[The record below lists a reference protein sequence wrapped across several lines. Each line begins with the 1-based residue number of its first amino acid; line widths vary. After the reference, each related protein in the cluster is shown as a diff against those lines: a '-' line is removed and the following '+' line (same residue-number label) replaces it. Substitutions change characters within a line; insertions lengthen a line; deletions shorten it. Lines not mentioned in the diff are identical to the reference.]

1 MIRATP
7 QNLTDNTKRELVVD
21 SPRNARIVAWSVSR
35 ANSRH
40 RPYKLIY

>member
-21 SPRNARIVAWSVSR
+21 SCA
-35 ANSRH
+35 H
-40 RPYKLIY
+40 RTIATSYYD